1 MVLNDAD
8 QAIVFTLTPNV
19 RIAKVGRLKRE
30 GDIVSRI
37 QVDKYRKK

>member
-30 GDIVSRI
+30 GDIV
-37 QVDKYRKK
+37 DK